1 MTLADI
7 LVVMNGGRVEQ
18 IGNPLDIY
26 QKPATTFVASF
37 IGAPP
42 MNLMPLASD
51 TLRDQFAGAT
61 PGSAGILGV
70 RPEDFVISD
79 GTVPG
84 GIALD
89 LTVETIEQVGAETFV
104 YGARQKDGAGIAA
117 NPGELAAGEIIV
129 RVPGTAAPAIGA
141 RIRAVAPRDKLHL
154 FSADG
159 RQRIAL

>member
-1 MTLADI
+1 
-7 LVVMNGGRVEQ
+7 
-18 IGNPLDIY
+18 
-26 QKPATTFVASF
+26 
-37 IGAPP
+37 

-51 TLRDQFAGAT
+51 TLRDQFAATT

-70 RPEDFVISD
+70 RPEDFVISN
-79 GTVPG
+79 GTVAG

-89 LTVETIEQVGAETFV
+89 LTVETIEHVGAETFV
-104 YGARQKDGAGIAA
+104 YGARQKDGTGIAA

-129 RVPGTAAPAIGA
+129 RVPGTTAPAIGA
-141 RIRAVAPRDKLHL
+141 RIRAIAPPDKLHL